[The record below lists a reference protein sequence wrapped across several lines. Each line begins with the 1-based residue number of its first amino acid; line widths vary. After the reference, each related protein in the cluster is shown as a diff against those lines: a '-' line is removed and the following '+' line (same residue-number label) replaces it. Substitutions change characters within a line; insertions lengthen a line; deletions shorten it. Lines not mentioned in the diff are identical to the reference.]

1 MKHNSEDQ
9 SLLHTDSVYISHFV
23 IIAFPRSPTGITKR
37 YIADEADTRLARY
50 TITPE
55 AEGLQTQPAEPEPQY
70 DPSHTQSIRPKL
82 PENVV
87 DAPLTRLYN
96 FMRK

>member
-1 MKHNSEDQ
+1 V
-9 SLLHTDSVYISHFV
+9 TASHIF

-37 YIADEADTRLARY
+37 FIADEADARLAHY
-50 TITPE
+50 ITTPE
-55 AEGLQTQPAEPEPQY
+55 IEASQTQPAEPESQP
-70 DPSHTQSIRPKL
+70 DPSQIQPQPTRPKL